1 MSSLQREIS
10 TIDNKSG
17 RMSAIT
23 SFSQWLKRKLKT
35 EKKAKILIVGLD
47 SAGKTTLTKY
57 MNTGE
62 YQDDTS
68 PTIGQNID
76 SINYEGW
83 DITTIDVAGQEQFR
97 FLWEVHYPGC
107 AAAVF
112 VIDAAD
118 IERLPE
124 ARDILRT
131 HVFNNPHLEKV
142 PTLIL
147 ANKQDLP
154 DAIQAPLM
162 IQLLN
167 LHLELKDRTFSL
179 FDCSALNGKG
189 IHEAFT
195 WLVYQLEA
203 NKL

>member
-1 MSSLQREIS
+1 
-10 TIDNKSG
+10 
-17 RMSAIT
+17 MSAFT
-23 SFSQWLKRKLKT
+23 SFSQWLRKKLKT
-35 EKKAKILIVGLD
+35 EKRAKILIVGLD

-57 MNTGE
+57 MNTGA
-62 YQDDTS
+62 YQDDTT

-76 SINYEGW
+76 SINFEGW

-107 AAAVF
+107 SAAVF

-124 ARDILRT
+124 ARDILST
-131 HVFNNPHLEKV
+131 HVFNNPHLDKV

-154 DAIQAPLM
+154 DAIQAPLL

-167 LHLELKDRTFSL
+167 LHLELKDRTFSV

-189 IHEAFT
+189 VYEAFT
-195 WLVYQLEA
+195 WLVYQLEL
-203 NKL
+203 NKQ